1 MIENKDPEIL
11 IGYLHFNDIS
21 VYTEGGLGQLK
32 LQGSA
37 DTVVVEVRTNE
48 GWENHTCIYTM
59 MTFIVQFD

>member
-21 VYTEGGLGQLK
+21 IYTEGGLGKLK

-48 GWENHTCIYTM
+48 G
-59 MTFIVQFD
+59 